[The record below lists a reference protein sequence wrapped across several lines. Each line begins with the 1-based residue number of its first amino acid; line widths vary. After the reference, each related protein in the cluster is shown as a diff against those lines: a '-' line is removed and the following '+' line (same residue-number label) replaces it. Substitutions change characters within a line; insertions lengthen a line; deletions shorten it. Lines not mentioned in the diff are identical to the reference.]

1 MSDDINNNE
10 RNRVNTP
17 HELIDDTSSE
27 GATIKTLVTD

>member
-10 RNRVNTP
+10 RNRNTP